1 MSGTIIGDN
10 PAVEHGEPSRNK
22 PDSIAPSRFGRCSM
36 ASKPDNTAAKVGT
49 LAPEPL
55 FDVRFD
61 ETLDFVDQSVTQAEI
76 SLIEHYFQDFL
87 KGQPP

>member
-1 MSGTIIGDN
+1 MSGTMIGGN
-10 PAVEHGEPSRNK
+10 PAVENGEPSRNK
-22 PDSIAPSRFGRCSM
+22 PDNFAPSRFGRCSM

-49 LAPEPL
+49 PEPL

-61 ETLDFVDQSVTQAEI
+61 EAMDFVDQAVTQAEI

>member
-1 MSGTIIGDN
+1 MSGTIIGVN
-10 PAVEHGEPSRNK
+10 PAVENGELSRDK
-22 PDSIAPSRFGRCSM
+22 PDSIAPSRFGRCRM
-36 ASKPDNTAAKVGT
+36 ASKPNNTAAKVGT

-61 ETLDFVDQSVTQAEI
+61 ETMDFVDQSVTQAEI